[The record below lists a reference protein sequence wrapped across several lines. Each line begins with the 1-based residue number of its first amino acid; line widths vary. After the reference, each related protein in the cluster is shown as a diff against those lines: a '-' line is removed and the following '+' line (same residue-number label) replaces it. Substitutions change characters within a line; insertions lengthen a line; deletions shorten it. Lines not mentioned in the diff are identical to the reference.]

1 MSDKL
6 VERAINFSKL
16 SLADK
21 KRYSGEGFDEHSL
34 KVAGILEKY
43 NINDS
48 TTLAVAILH
57 HSIENGAATLE
68 DVKKEFGEEVS
79 GMLLTLKD
87 LHLIKLTKSD
97 QKEFVENL
105 RKMFLALARDLR
117 IIVIKLA
124 DILDNLRTLRYV
136 QRSKQ
141 IEVAEET
148 LEIFAPLAERLGMGE
163 MKGEMQDYAF
173 HYLYPKEYKET
184 KKKLKQVITKLDKR
198 LLKTRALLKQVL
210 DKEGIIFSIESRSK
224 HLYSLYTKLK
234 REDINF
240 DISKIYD
247 LIAFRVVVNN
257 IEDCYRV
264 LGVVHNLWKPLPN
277 RLKDYI
283 SSPKPNGYQS
293 LHATVLSDGDKPFE
307 IQIRTKDMHER
318 AEYGISAHWHYDES
332 KANKKID
339 LKKIEWVKNLRNW
352 QEEILDSKE
361 FVKTV
366 IDDFLGDRIL
376 VFTPKG
382 EIKDLPSGATPI
394 DFAYLIHS
402 DLGDRAVGAKVNG
415 KLVALSKKLISG
427 DTIEI
432 LVSKIKKPS
441 RDWLSFVVTSS
452 AKSKIKRSLRIT

>member
-21 KRYSGEGFDEHSL
+21 KRYSGESFDEHSL
-34 KVAGILEKY
+34 KVAEILKRY
-43 NINDS
+43 NINDQS
-48 TTLAVAILH
+48 TLAVAILH
-57 HSIENGAATLE
+57 HSIENGAATSE
-68 DVKKEFGEEVS
+68 DVKKEFGEEIAK
-79 GMLLTLKD
+79 MLLTLKD
-87 LHLIKLTKSD
+87 LHLIKLSKSD

-105 RKMFLALARDLR
+105 RRMFLALARDLR
-117 IIVIKLA
+117 IVVIKLA
-124 DILDNLRTLRYV
+124 DILDNLRTLKYV
-136 QRSKQ
+136 PRSKQ

-163 MKGEMQDYAF
+163 MKGEMQDFAF
-173 HYLYPKEYKET
+173 PYLYPREYKDT
-184 KKKLKQVITKLDKR
+184 KVKLKQVITKLDKR
-198 LLKTRALLKQVL
+198 LLKIKSSLKQAL

-247 LIAFRVVVNN
+247 LIAFRIVVNN

-264 LGVVHNLWKPLPN
+264 LGVIHNLWKPLPN

-293 LHATVLSDGDKPFE
+293 LHTTVLSTGDKPFE

-318 AEYGISAHWHYDES
+318 AEYGIAAHWHYDES
-332 KANKKID
+332 KKGEKVD
-339 LKKIEWVKNLRNW
+339 LRKVEWVKNLRNW

-361 FVKTV
+361 FVRGV

-415 KLVALSKKLISG
+415 KLVSLNKKLLSG

-441 RDWLSFVVTSS
+441 RDWLNFVVTSS
-452 AKSKIKRSLRIT
+452 AKSKIKRFFKD